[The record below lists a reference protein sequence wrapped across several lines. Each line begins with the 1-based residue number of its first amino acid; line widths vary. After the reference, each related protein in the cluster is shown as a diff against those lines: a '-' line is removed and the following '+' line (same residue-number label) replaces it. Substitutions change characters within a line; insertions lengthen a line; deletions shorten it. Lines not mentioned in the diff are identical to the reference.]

1 MKQLNLFDY
10 EQQTTPYSFH
20 CEGCG
25 YKKTTGICGRP
36 MMRWFDFVYIA
47 EDGYYHCPGYDEHPA
62 SDPLLYEQKRP

>member
-10 EQQTTPYSFH
+10 EQQITPYSFH

-25 YKKTTGICGRP
+25 HKKTTGICG
-36 MMRWFDFVYIA
+36 MGLAKWFDYVYVA
-47 EDGYYHCPGYDEHPA
+47 EDGYYHCPGYDEHPD